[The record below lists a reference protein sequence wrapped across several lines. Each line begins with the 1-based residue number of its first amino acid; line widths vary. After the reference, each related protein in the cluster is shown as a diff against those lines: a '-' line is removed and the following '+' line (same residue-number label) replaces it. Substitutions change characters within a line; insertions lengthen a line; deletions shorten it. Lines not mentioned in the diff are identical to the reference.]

1 MTRRL
6 IVILVAAIV
15 LALAGTAGAGPR
27 PRLVADLKPG
37 SGSSRVTWLTRV
49 DDRLFFATNGGH
61 TPALWVA
68 GRGGTRVVARSGG
81 GYIGY
86 LSDASGTLYFA
97 TSDRTFGN
105 ELWTSDGTGAGTH
118 IVRDIA

>member
-15 LALAGTAGAGPR
+15 LALAGTAAGGPP
-27 PRLVADLKPG
+27 PRLVAALKPG
-37 SGSSRVTWLTRV
+37 PGSSRVTWLTRV

-61 TPALWVA
+61 PPALWVTD
-68 GRGGTRVVARSGG
+68 RRGTRLVARSGG

-86 LSDASGTLYFA
+86 LAGTSGTLYFA
-97 TSDRTFGN
+97 TSDGTFGD
-105 ELWTSDGTGAGTH
+105 ELWTSDGTT
-118 IVRDIA
+118 